1 MSSARIPR
9 ITLYTLEE
17 YFAIERVG
25 MSRYEYWDGEIIC
38 MSGGSFAHST
48 ISGNVFLL
56 LANHLKEKRKQCRP
70 FTADQPIKVPALPP
84 YRYADASVVCGDIQG
99 EKVSGFDTLVNPTIL
114 VEVLSPDSVDRDLNV
129 KRRAY
134 QEIPSL
140 REYVV
145 IAQESPTVTLFTR
158 TDDGNWQM
166 YIISGLENSFELAS
180 IEGRFALTDIFEGVE
195 FPPVESASS

>member
-48 ISGNVFLL
+48 ISGNIFGLL
-56 LANHLKEKRKQCRP
+56 REHLRGKRCRP

-129 KRRAY
+129 KGRAY

-145 IAQESPTVTLFTR
+145 IAQESPTITLFAR
-158 TDDGNWQM
+158 TDDGNWQT

-180 IEGRFALTDIFEGVE
+180 IEGRFALADVFEGVE
-195 FPPVESASS
+195 FSPVESAIC

>member
-17 YFAIERVG
+17 YFAVERVG

-48 ISGNVFLL
+48 ISGNIFWL
-56 LANHLKEKRKQCRP
+56 LATQMK
-70 FTADQPIKVPALPP
+70 ADQRKGRAFTGSLPIKAPALPP
-84 YRYADASVVCGDIQG
+84 YRYPDASVVCGEIQG

-114 VEVLSPDSVDRDLNV
+114 VEVLSPDSVERDLNV

-158 TDDGNWQM
+158 TDDGNWQTH
-166 YIISGLENSFELAS
+166 IISGLENSFELAS
-180 IEGRFALTDIFEGVE
+180 IEGRFALIDIFEGVE

>member
-17 YFAIERVG
+17 YFAVERVG
-25 MSRYEYWDGEIIC
+25 MSRYEYWGGEIIC
-38 MSGGSFAHST
+38 MSGGGFAHST
-48 ISGNVFLL
+48 ISGNVFGLFRE
-56 LANHLKEKRKQCRP
+56 HLRGKRCRP

-114 VEVLSPDSVDRDLNV
+114 VEVLSPDSVERDLNV

-158 TDDGNWQM
+158 TDDGNWQT

-195 FPPVESASS
+195 FPPVESQIS